1 MKRIAKT
8 VLKGLLV
15 IILFTGGSLVLSRSG
30 IKVVSEAKA
39 ATYNQVNEYLI
50 ANGYTV
56 LSLEPNPGASRYEWI
71 AHTIKEGKEFSTS
84 IFCTETSVT
93 GHTDVAM

>member
-1 MKRIAKT
+1 MKQIAKT

-15 IILFTGGSLVLSRSG
+15 IILFTGGSLVLSTSG
-30 IKVVSEAKA
+30 VKTVNEAKA
-39 ATYNQVNEYLI
+39 ATYNQVYEYLI

-56 LSLEPNPGASRYEWI
+56 LSLEPNPGASRYEWL
-71 AHTIKEGKEFSTS
+71 AHTIKGGKEYSTS

-93 GHTDVAM
+93 GHTDVPM